1 MNQQLAT
8 LQKQLEIF
16 LSAETNCTARV
27 EKAWPLAGGA
37 SRETWAIDLL
47 IEGGSAAGRY
57 PLVLRLDTAS
67 TMHADALSRAH
78 EFRLLQVAYEGG
90 VWCPR
95 PRWLCTDTF
104 VLGAP
109 FFLMDRVEGEAI
121 GTKVVR
127 RPELAAARAL
137 LPAQMAQQLA
147 LIHTLPW
154 QDLNFLP
161 RPAPGVTPAQHIIN
175 GLRRVLH
182 QLQANSPGL
191 TAALRWLE
199 RNQPPAAP
207 HTLLHSDFRLGNL
220 IVNQHGLAAVIDWE
234 FAHLGDPLE
243 DLAWPLVRDW
253 RFGNDTLRLG
263 GIAEAEPYLVA
274 YEAATGRPLD
284 RHAVTYWEIMG
295 NVKWAVTCLAQAE
308 RHLSGRDLSV
318 ELASLGRRSAE
329 MELEALRLISQLQ
342 KMV

>member
-1 MNQQLAT
+1 MIQQIT
-8 LQKQLEIF
+8 NLQKQLELF

-37 SRETWAIDLL
+37 SRETWALDVL
-47 IEGGSAAGRY
+47 IEGGTVGGRY

-67 TMHADALSRAH
+67 TMHADALSRAE

-95 PRWLCTDTF
+95 PRWLCADTF

-127 RPELAAARAL
+127 RPELAAARAV
-137 LPAQMAQQLA
+137 LPVQMAEQLA

-154 QDLNFLP
+154 QGLDFLP
-161 RPAPGVTPAQHIIN
+161 RPAEGVSPAQQVIN
-175 GLRRVLH
+175 GLRRVLEEV
-182 QLQANSPGL
+182 QANSPGL

-199 RNQPPAAP
+199 RNQPAAGP
-207 HTLLHSDFRLGNL
+207 LTLLHSDFRIGNL
-220 IVNQHGLAAVIDWE
+220 IVNQQGLAAVIDWE

-243 DLAWPLVRDW
+243 DVAWPLVRDW
-253 RFGNDTLRLG
+253 RFGNDGLRLG
-263 GIAEAEPYLVA
+263 GIGEAEPYLAA
-274 YEAATGRPLD
+274 YEAASGRPVD
-284 RHAVTYWEIMG
+284 RQAVTYWEIMG

-308 RHLSGRDLSV
+308 RHLSGRDVSV

-329 MELEALRLISQLQ
+329 MELEALRLIAQ
-342 KMV
+342 VG